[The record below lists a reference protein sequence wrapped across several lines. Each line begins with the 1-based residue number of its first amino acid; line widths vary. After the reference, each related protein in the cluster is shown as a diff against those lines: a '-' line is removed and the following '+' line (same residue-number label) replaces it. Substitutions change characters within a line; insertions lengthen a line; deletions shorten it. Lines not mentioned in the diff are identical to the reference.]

1 MNPFQNKVAVITG
14 AASGIGRGLAEK
26 AAALGMG
33 IVIADVDRKGLQQ
46 VEEQLRANGTQ
57 VVAQYTDV
65 SEFESVDALAN
76 VAFNTFGAVNL
87 LFNNAAI
94 LVDGLS
100 WERSIEDWRWS
111 LDVNIM
117 GVVHGMKAFIPRML
131 KTQEECVVIN
141 TASNGGLLSGPFLAP
156 YQATKHAVVTIS
168 EALYFELQSMNSN
181 VRAAVLCPGDVA
193 TKIWESER
201 IRPDS
206 YGRKADFS
214 TGVEAH
220 SREIIEGMVA
230 KGMSPQQLADIVF
243 EQIAAGK
250 FWIITHPEFLK
261 PMLEMRISA
270 IMEDRNPK
278 LPDYL

>member
-33 IVIADVDRKGLQQ
+33 VVIADVDRKGLQQ

>member
-1 MNPFQNKVAVITG
+1 
-14 AASGIGRGLAEK
+14 
-26 AAALGMG
+26 
-33 IVIADVDRKGLQQ
+33 
-46 VEEQLRANGTQ
+46 
-57 VVAQYTDV
+57 
-65 SEFESVDALAN
+65 
-76 VAFNTFGAVNL
+76 
-87 LFNNAAI
+87 
-94 LVDGLS
+94 
-100 WERSIEDWRWS
+100 
-111 LDVNIM
+111 
-117 GVVHGMKAFIPRML
+117 
-131 KTQEECVVIN
+131 
-141 TASNGGLLSGPFLAP
+141 
-156 YQATKHAVVTIS
+156 
-168 EALYFELQSMNSN
+168 
-181 VRAAVLCPGDVA
+181 VRAALLCPGDVA

-206 YGRKADFS
+206 YGKKADFS

-270 IMEDRNPK
+270 IMEERNPK